1 MRDLLQEILGTV
13 MRNKLRTVLTG
24 LSVAWGIF
32 ILIVLLGAG
41 NGLIHAFELNSGNVV
56 MNSVK
61 VYPGTTTKPWQGM
74 QEGRNVEL
82 EQEDCRL
89 TAVRFP
95 DNIMEVGATVSQ
107 NAVDITY
114 GKDHVSIT
122 LEGVMPSLVQ
132 IEGIKLV
139 EGRFINL
146 LDMQE
151 NRKVM
156 VLHKKTVEMLF
167 PRESALGKMIKVN
180 GLAFKVVGI
189 YDDQNFFSPSVYV
202 PYNTL
207 SLLYAKGN
215 LVDNLMF
222 TTRGLTDEKTNDRF
236 EDDFRTMLAHRH
248 QFDASDN
255 GAVWIWNRFTQYLQ
269 QQQATSILH
278 IAIWVIGIFTLI
290 SGIVGVS
297 NIMLITVRERTHEFG
312 IRKALGA
319 SPFSILRLIIAESV
333 LITTFFGYVGMVAG
347 ILATEYMDR
356 LFGQQTVDVGVFSAT
371 VFHNPTVDISVAIQA
386 TLTLI
391 IAGTLAGFFPARKA
405 VMIRPIEALR
415 AD

>member
-95 DNIMEVGATVSQ
+95 DNIMEAGATVSQ

-139 EGRFINL
+139 EGRFINQ
-146 LDMQE
+146 LDMQG

-167 PRESALGKMIKVN
+167 PRESALGKVIKTN

-202 PYNTL
+202 PYSTL

-222 TTRGLTDEKTNDRF
+222 TTRGLTDEKTNEHF

>member
-1 MRDLLQEILGTV
+1 MRDLLQEILSTV

-139 EGRFINL
+139 EGRFINQ
-146 LDMQE
+146 LDMRE

-222 TTRGLTDEKTNDRF
+222 TTRGLTDEKTNERF

-356 LFGQQTVDVGVFSAT
+356 LFGQQTVDAGVFSAT

-386 TLTLI
+386 TLALI

>member
-1 MRDLLQEILGTV
+1 MLQEILGTV

-139 EGRFINL
+139 EGRFINQ
-146 LDMQE
+146 LDMQG

>member
-1 MRDLLQEILGTV
+1 MSDLLQEILGTV

-41 NGLIHAFELNSGNVV
+41 NGLIHAFKLNSGNVV

-89 TAVRFP
+89 AAVRFP

-139 EGRFINL
+139 EGRFINQ
-146 LDMQE
+146 LDMQG

-167 PRESALGKMIKVN
+167 PRESALGKVIKTN

-202 PYNTL
+202 PYSTL

-290 SGIVGVS
+290 SGIMGVS

-347 ILATEYMDR
+347 ILATEYMDQ

>member
-1 MRDLLQEILGTV
+1 MSDLLQEILGTV

-41 NGLIHAFELNSGNVV
+41 NGLIHAFKLNSGNVV

-89 TAVRFP
+89 AAVRFP

-139 EGRFINL
+139 EGRFINQ
-146 LDMQE
+146 LDMQG

-167 PRESALGKMIKVN
+167 PRESALGKVIKTN

-189 YDDQNFFSPSVYV
+189 CDDQNFFSPSVYV
-202 PYNTL
+202 PYSTL

-222 TTRGLTDEKTNDRF
+222 TTRGLTDEKTNGRF

-347 ILATEYMDR
+347 ILATEYMDQ

>member
-1 MRDLLQEILGTV
+1 MRDLLQEILSTV

-139 EGRFINL
+139 EGRFINQ

>member
-1 MRDLLQEILGTV
+1 MLQEILGTV

-74 QEGRNVEL
+74 QEGRNVDL

-139 EGRFINL
+139 EGRFINQ
-146 LDMQE
+146 LDMQG

-222 TTRGLTDEKTNDRF
+222 TTRGLTDEKTNERF

-386 TLTLI
+386 TLALI

>member
-1 MRDLLQEILGTV
+1 MLQEILGTV

-89 TAVRFP
+89 AAVRFP

-139 EGRFINL
+139 EGRFINQ

-222 TTRGLTDEKTNDRF
+222 TTRGLTDEKTNERF

>member
-139 EGRFINL
+139 EGRFINQ

-222 TTRGLTDEKTNDRF
+222 TTRGLTDEKTNERF
-236 EDDFRTMLAHRH
+236 EDVFRTMLAHRH

-356 LFGQQTVDVGVFSAT
+356 LFGQQTVDAGVFSAT

-386 TLTLI
+386 TLALI
-391 IAGTLAGFFPARKA
+391 IAGTSAGFFPARKA

>member
-1 MRDLLQEILGTV
+1 MLQEILGTV

-95 DNIMEVGATVSQ
+95 DNIMEVGVTVSQ

-139 EGRFINL
+139 EGRFINQ
-146 LDMQE
+146 LDMRE

-222 TTRGLTDEKTNDRF
+222 TTRGLTDEKTNERF

-356 LFGQQTVDVGVFSAT
+356 LFGQQTVDAGVFSAT

-386 TLTLI
+386 TLALI
-391 IAGTLAGFFPARKA
+391 IAGTSAGFFPARKA

>member
-1 MRDLLQEILGTV
+1 MSDLLQEILGTV

-74 QEGRNVEL
+74 QEGRNVDL

-139 EGRFINL
+139 EGRFINQ
-146 LDMQE
+146 LDMQG

-180 GLAFKVVGI
+180 GLAFKVLGI

>member
-1 MRDLLQEILGTV
+1 MSDLLQEILGTV

-95 DNIMEVGATVSQ
+95 DNIMEVGVTVSQ

-139 EGRFINL
+139 EGRFINQ
-146 LDMQE
+146 LDMQG

-222 TTRGLTDEKTNDRF
+222 TTRGLTDEKTNERF

>member
-74 QEGRNVEL
+74 QEGRNVDL

-122 LEGVMPSLVQ
+122 LEGVMPSLVR

-139 EGRFINL
+139 EGRFINQ
-146 LDMQE
+146 LDMRE

>member
-74 QEGRNVEL
+74 QEGRNVDL

-139 EGRFINL
+139 EGRFINQ
-146 LDMQE
+146 LDMQG

-222 TTRGLTDEKTNDRF
+222 TTRGLTDEKTNEHF

-248 QFDASDN
+248 QFDALDN

>member
-1 MRDLLQEILGTV
+1 MSDLLQEILGTV

-41 NGLIHAFELNSGNVV
+41 NGLIHAFKLNSGNVV

-89 TAVRFP
+89 AAVRFP

-139 EGRFINL
+139 EGRFINQ
-146 LDMQE
+146 LDMQG

-167 PRESALGKMIKVN
+167 PRESALGKVIKTN

-202 PYNTL
+202 PYSTL

-347 ILATEYMDR
+347 ILATEYMDQ
-356 LFGQQTVDVGVFSAT
+356 LFGQQIVDVGVFSAT

>member
-139 EGRFINL
+139 EGRFINQ

-202 PYNTL
+202 PYSTL

-356 LFGQQTVDVGVFSAT
+356 LFGQQTVDAGVFSAT

-391 IAGTLAGFFPARKA
+391 IAGTSAGFFPARKA

>member
-74 QEGRNVEL
+74 QEGRNVDL

-89 TAVRFP
+89 TAVCFP

-139 EGRFINL
+139 EGRFINQ
-146 LDMQE
+146 LDMQG

-222 TTRGLTDEKTNDRF
+222 TTRGLTDEKTNEHF

>member
-1 MRDLLQEILGTV
+1 

-139 EGRFINL
+139 EGRFINQ

-222 TTRGLTDEKTNDRF
+222 TTRGLTDEKTNERF

-356 LFGQQTVDVGVFSAT
+356 LFGQQTVDAGVFSAT

-386 TLTLI
+386 TLALI
-391 IAGTLAGFFPARKA
+391 IAGTSAGFFPARKA

>member
-1 MRDLLQEILGTV
+1 MSDLLQEILGTV

-139 EGRFINL
+139 EGRFINQ
-146 LDMQE
+146 LDMRE

>member
-1 MRDLLQEILGTV
+1 MSDLLQEILGTV

-74 QEGRNVEL
+74 QEGRNVDL

-139 EGRFINL
+139 EGRFINRP
-146 LDMQE
+146 DMQG

>member
-1 MRDLLQEILGTV
+1 MSDLLQEILGTV

-74 QEGRNVEL
+74 QEGRNVDL

-122 LEGVMPSLVQ
+122 LEGVMPSLVH

-139 EGRFINL
+139 EGRFINQ
-146 LDMQE
+146 LDMQG

>member
-1 MRDLLQEILGTV
+1 MRDLLQEIVGTV
-13 MRNKLRTVLTG
+13 MRNKLRTMLTG

-61 VYPGTTTKPWQGM
+61 IYPGVTTKPYQGM
-74 QEGRNVEL
+74 QEGRSVRLDE
-82 EQEDCRL
+82 EDCKL
-89 TAVRFP
+89 TTIRFT
-95 DNIMEVGATVSQ
+95 DNVIEAGATVSQ
-107 NAVDITY
+107 GGVDITY

-132 IEGIKLV
+132 IEGIKLI
-139 EGRFINL
+139 EGRFVNQ
-146 LDMQE
+146 LDMAE

-156 VLHKKTVEMLF
+156 VLHKNTVEMLF
-167 PRESALGKMIKVN
+167 PKESALGKIIKVN

-202 PYNTL
+202 PYTTL

-215 LVDNLMF
+215 RVDNLMF
-222 TTRGLTDEKTNDRF
+222 TTKGLDDEVANDRF
-236 EDDFRTMLAHRH
+236 EENFRSMLAHRH

-255 GAVWIWNRFTQYLQ
+255 GAIWIWNRFTQYLQ
-269 QQQATSILH
+269 QQKATHILH

-333 LITTFFGYVGMVAG
+333 LITTFFGYLGMVAG
-347 ILATEYMDR
+347 ILATEYMNH

-371 VFHNPTVDISVAIQA
+371 VFHDPTVDISVALQA

>member
-139 EGRFINL
+139 EGRFINQ

-236 EDDFRTMLAHRH
+236 EDDFRKMLAHRH

>member
-13 MRNKLRTVLTG
+13 IRNKLRTVLTG

-74 QEGRNVEL
+74 QEGRNVDL

-139 EGRFINL
+139 EGRFINQ

-222 TTRGLTDEKTNDRF
+222 TTRGLTDEKTNERF

>member
-1 MRDLLQEILGTV
+1 MRDLLQEILSTV

-139 EGRFINL
+139 EGRFINQ
-146 LDMQE
+146 LDMRE

>member
-1 MRDLLQEILGTV
+1 MLQEILGTV

-139 EGRFINL
+139 EGRFINQ
-146 LDMQE
+146 LDMQG

-167 PRESALGKMIKVN
+167 PRESALGKVIKTN

-202 PYNTL
+202 PYSTL

-222 TTRGLTDEKTNDRF
+222 TTRGLTDEKTNEHF

>member
-1 MRDLLQEILGTV
+1 MSDLLQEILGTV

-107 NAVDITY
+107 NVVDITY

-139 EGRFINL
+139 EGRFINQ
-146 LDMQE
+146 LDMRE

-222 TTRGLTDEKTNDRF
+222 TTRGLTDEKTNERF